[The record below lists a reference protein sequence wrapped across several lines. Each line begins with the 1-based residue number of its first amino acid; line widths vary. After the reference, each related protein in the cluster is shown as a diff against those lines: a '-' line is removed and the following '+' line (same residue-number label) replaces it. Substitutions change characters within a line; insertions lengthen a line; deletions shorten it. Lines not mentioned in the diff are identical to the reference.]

1 MNDFEKEISAMNEVF
16 GTERDEGDLATDAP
30 GTEAPT
36 TNAPVEDDDLSTDAP
51 GTEAPSTDAPTTEAP
66 DEVDELR
73 RRIAELEAERKP
85 PTTKAPSTDAPT
97 TDAPF
102 TNEDFLGEM
111 DLDDLTRDPEMFNTL
126 LNNVLKKGME
136 MAKGLTTKESENV
149 LKSIPDIVKN
159 NLTLVTNLT
168 KAREKF
174 YEENADLKPWGKVVA
189 AVFEEV
195 AAKNPD
201 KSITD
206 NLTIVGDEVRK
217 RLNLKKDAIK
227 SNKRSGPPKL
237 PGNRGN
243 KRTSTKPETSGIAAE
258 IEAMNKSI

>member
-1 MNDFEKEISAMNEVF
+1 MNDFAKEILAMNQVF
-16 GTERDEGDLATDAP
+16 GEEESASTDAP
-30 GTEAPT
+30 STDAPT
-36 TNAPVEDDDLSTDAP
+36 TDAPIEDGDLTTDAP
-51 GTEAPSTDAPTTEAP
+51 GTEAPSTDAPTTESP
-66 DEVDELR
+66 NVEEELR
-73 RRIAELEAERKP
+73 RRIAELEAERK
-85 PTTKAPSTDAPT
+85 APKTDAPT
-97 TDAPF
+97 TNAPTTEAPF

-111 DLDDLTRDPEMFNTL
+111 DLDDLTRDPEKFNEL

-201 KSITD
+201 KTITE
-206 NLTIVGDEVRK
+206 NLSIVGDEVRK

-227 SNKRSGPPKL
+227 ANKNSGPPKL
-237 PGNRGN
+237 PRNKGN
-243 KRTSTKPETSGIAAE
+243 KRTQTKPQTSGLVAE
-258 IEAMNKSI
+258 IDAMNKSI